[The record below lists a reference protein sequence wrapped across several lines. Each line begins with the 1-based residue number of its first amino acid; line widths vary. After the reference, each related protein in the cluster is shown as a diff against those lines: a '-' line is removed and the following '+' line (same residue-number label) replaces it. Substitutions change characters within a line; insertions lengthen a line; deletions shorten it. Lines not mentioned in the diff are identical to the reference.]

1 MVDDDA
7 RKVVLG
13 EFESR
18 PAEPAFAT
26 FATSDAK
33 VRTWQVSDQ
42 RQTNTERQR
51 APNIDDARLGGFT
64 FGTIHSFLR
73 H

>member
-7 RKVVLG
+7 RQVVLG
-13 EFESR
+13 DLESR
-18 PAEPAFAT
+18 PAETAFAT
-26 FATSDAK
+26 FATPDAK

-42 RQTNTERQR
+42 RETSSERQR
-51 APNIDDARLGGFT
+51 APNIDDARLRSFT
-64 FGTIHSFLR
+64 FGAIHSFLR